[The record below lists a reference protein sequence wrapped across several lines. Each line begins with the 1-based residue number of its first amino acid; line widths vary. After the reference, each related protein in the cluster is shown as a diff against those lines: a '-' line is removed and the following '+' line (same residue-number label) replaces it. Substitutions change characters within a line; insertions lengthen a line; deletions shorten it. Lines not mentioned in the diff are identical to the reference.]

1 MSALHGTELTVTMYK
16 LYFNSL
22 FQVPQAV
29 LSWYQAEPT
38 CETENRQVSTLL
50 CSSPGLL
57 LSQLIKSWFQVHFHM
72 FS

>member
-1 MSALHGTELTVTMYK
+1 MSALHRPELTVSVYK
-16 LYFNSL
+16 LYLNLL
-22 FQVPQAV
+22 FQVPWAV
-29 LSWYQAEPT
+29 LSWHQAKPT

-57 LSQLIKSWFQVHFHM
+57 LSQLIKSWFHVHFHM